1 MTRRLQTAEPKL
13 ILVAA
18 AVVAVLA
25 TVAVV
30 LLLNPTEMVEDSEV
44 SFKAAD
50 ALDVIRVFITNQAG
64 TLDIAFT
71 GEGYRVDDI
80 PADVV
85 DVKKLIDLLSTCST
99 VYALRTVASA
109 PQDLDAYGLAE
120 PAAWVEIIYAD
131 ESALTLL
138 IGDEERVTGDT
149 YFSVKGDPAVYLMTA
164 ERSAG
169 FLLPKKAYVEAQVTP
184 ELVLSS
190 PLSALLDVTFV
201 GGRLAEPITVEAVA
215 TRDPDVVRA
224 AISFG
229 AATHIVRSTGIYE
242 LDQTYAVEMMGPLLG
257 ITAYDIVAY
266 GLTPREI
273 MAFGFNRP
281 TIQVAFDLKNGIDV
295 EVQHYVLAVL
305 AKDGAFYMTCNDRG
319 VIYAVPEP
327 AFLQIEYSKLA
338 VRWFLSPFLM
348 DVRAIELTTEG
359 KDHNFV
365 ITGETNA
372 ETQVTYN
379 GKEMDVGRF
388 RTLYGLLTSAAH
400 DGRLLE
406 DIEVEGA
413 PLLRLTYHYVDKEKQ
428 PDTMELYLG
437 DTRRVY
443 VRVNGVTELAMKE
456 TYLVHVQDALSIL
469 GTDDPIETDW

>member
-1 MTRRLQTAEPKL
+1 MTHRRPTAEIKL
-13 ILVAA
+13 IFIAA
-18 AVVAVLA
+18 AVVAMLA
-25 TVAVV
+25 AAALV
-30 LLLNPTEMVEDSEV
+30 LLLSPEKMVEDSEV
-44 SFKAAD
+44 SFRTGD
-50 ALDVIRVFITNQAG
+50 ALDVVQVDITNEVD
-64 TLDIAFT
+64 TLNISFT

-85 DVKKLIDLLSTCST
+85 DVKKLIDLLSACST
-99 VYALRTVASA
+99 VTALRTVASA
-109 PQDLDAYGLAE
+109 PQDLDAYGLAR
-120 PAAWVEIIYAD
+120 PVAWVEIIYAD

-149 YFSVKGDPAVYLMTA
+149 YFSVEGDPAVYLMAA

-169 FLLPKKAYVEAQVTP
+169 FLLPKKAYVETQVTP
-184 ELVLSS
+184 ELALSS

-215 TRDPDVVRA
+215 TKDPDVVRA
-224 AISFG
+224 AMSFG
-229 AATHIVRSTGIYE
+229 AATHIVRGTGIYE
-242 LDQTYAVEMMGPLLG
+242 LDQTYAVEMLGPLLG

-281 TIQVAFDLKNGIDV
+281 TMQVAFDLKNGIDV
-295 EVQHYVLAVL
+295 EVQSYVLAVL

-327 AFLQIEYSKLA
+327 AFLQIEYGKLA

-348 DVRAIELTTEG
+348 DVRAIELTTAGE
-359 KDHNFV
+359 DHSFV
-365 ITGETNA
+365 ITGETSA
-372 ETQVTYN
+372 ETRVTYN

-406 DIEVEGA
+406 EIEVEGE
-413 PLLRLTYHYVDKEKQ
+413 PLLRLTYYYVDEKKQ
-428 PDTMELYLG
+428 PDVMELYPG
-437 DTRRVY
+437 DARRVY
-443 VRVNGVTELAMKE
+443 VRVNGVTELAMPE
-456 TYLVHVQDALSIL
+456 TYLIRVQNALSIL
-469 GTDDPIETDW
+469 QTDDPIETDW

>member
-1 MTRRLQTAEPKL
+1 MTRRQQTAEVKL
-13 ILVAA
+13 IFAA
-18 AVVAVLA
+18 ATVVALLA
-25 TVAVV
+25 ATAAV
-30 LLLNPTEMVEDSEV
+30 LLLSPTDVIEDTEV
-44 SFKAAD
+44 SFKAAE
-50 ALDVIRVFITNQAG
+50 ALDVARVFITNEVD
-64 TLDIAFT
+64 TLDVTFT

-99 VYALRTVASA
+99 VYALRTVASTA
-109 PQDLDAYGLAE
+109 QDLDAYGLAQ
-120 PAAWVEIIYAD
+120 PAARVQITYAD

-149 YFSVKGDPAVYLMTA
+149 YFGVAGDPAVYLMA
-164 ERSAG
+164 ADRSAG

-190 PLSALLDVTFV
+190 PLSALLDVILV

-215 TRDPDVVRA
+215 AKDPDVVRA

-229 AATHIVRSTGIYE
+229 AATHIVRGKGIYE
-242 LDQTYAVEMMGPLLG
+242 LDQTYAVEMLGPLLG

-281 TIQVAFDLKNGIDV
+281 TLQVAFDLKNGIDV
-295 EVQHYVLAVL
+295 EVQHYSLAVL

-327 AFLQIEYSKLA
+327 AFLQIEYSKLL
-338 VRWFLSPFLM
+338 VRWFISPMLM
-348 DVRAIELTTEG
+348 DVRAVELTTEG
-359 KDHNFV
+359 SEYEFS

-372 ETQVTYN
+372 DKQATLD
-379 GKEMDVGRF
+379 GKELDIGRF
-388 RTLYGLLTSAAH
+388 RALFGLLTSAAH

-406 DIEVEGA
+406 DVVVEGD
-413 PLLRLTYHYVDKEKQ
+413 PLLRLTYHYLDALKS
-428 PDTMELYLG
+428 PDVVELYPG
-437 DTRRVY
+437 DARRLY
-443 VRVNGVTELAMKE
+443 VQVNGVTELAMPE
-456 TYLVHVQDALSIL
+456 TYLTRVQDTLSIL
-469 GTDDPIETDW
+469 WTDDPIETDW